1 MSRLKP
7 RPTRRIHKVR
17 PHTRACKFQPNQ
29 VVIWVERKHARSVP
43 EIVGRSGRYE
53 KRYMVVA
60 GAFVAAARLLG
71 GQRFALLLTN

>member
-1 MSRLKP
+1 
-7 RPTRRIHKVR
+7 
-17 PHTRACKFQPNQ
+17 
-29 VVIWVERKHARSVP
+29 VIWVERKHARSVP